1 MRAELTF
8 DILEQL
14 MGGKIGT
21 LDVPCPLCGL
31 DRRHPLNRRRKV
43 MRIWRHDGGFS
54 TYHCV
59 RCGASGYAR
68 QDWAA
73 NRPVDPVF
81 LMCARAEARERER
94 QYAIKQHH
102 KAIWLWRRRRLIT
115 GSIAETYLREVRRYH
130 GQLPATVGFLPARG
144 EHPPAMIAAFGVA
157 EEMEPGVVAI
167 NDAAVRGIH
176 ITKLKLDGSGK
187 AGTER
192 DKIIIARCVGS
203 PIVLAPVND
212 LLGLAIC
219 EGIEDAL
226 STYEATGLGGWAAG
240 AASRLPALAKVIP
253 EYVESLS
260 ILVDDDNAGRQ
271 HSAELARRAEARGIE
286 VRQIDISGIWRNAA

>member
-1 MRAELTF
+1 MRAELTSY
-8 DILEQL
+8 ILEQQ
-14 MGGKIGT
+14 MGGKTGT
-21 LDVPCPLCGL
+21 LDVPCPLCGP

-43 MRIWRHDGGFS
+43 MRIWRHDPGFAS
-54 TYHCV
+54 YHCV

-68 QDWAA
+68 QDSAV
-73 NRPVDPVF
+73 RPVDMVI
-81 LMCARAEARERER
+81 LMRARAEARERER
-94 QYAIKQHH
+94 QYAIKQRR
-102 KAIWLWRRRRLIT
+102 KAVWLWRRRRLII
-115 GSIAETYLREVRRYH
+115 GSIAETYLREVRSYH
-130 GQLPATVGFLPARG
+130 GRLPATVGFLRARG

-176 ITKLKLDGSGK
+176 ITKLKLDGFGK
-187 AGTER
+187 ADTQR
-192 DKIIIARCVGS
+192 NKIIIGRCVGS

-226 STYEATGLGGWAAG
+226 STYEATGLGAWAAG
-240 AASRLPALAKVIP
+240 AASRLPGLAEVIP

-260 ILVDDDNAGRQ
+260 ILVDEDNAGRQ
-271 HSAELARRAEARGIE
+271 HSTELARRAAAGGIE
-286 VRQIDISGIWRNAA
+286 VRQVDISGIWRNAA

>member
-1 MRAELTF
+1 MRGELTSY
-8 DILEQL
+8 ILEQQ
-14 MGGKIGT
+14 MGGKTGT
-21 LDVPCPLCGL
+21 LDVPCPLCGP

-43 MRIWRHDGGFS
+43 MRIWRHDPGFAS
-54 TYHCV
+54 YHCV

-68 QDWAA
+68 RDCAVQ
-73 NRPVDPVF
+73 PVDPVI
-81 LMCARAEARERER
+81 LMRARAEARERER
-94 QYAIKQHH
+94 QYAIKQRR
-102 KAIWLWRRRRLIT
+102 KAVWLWRRRRLII
-115 GSIAETYLREVRRYH
+115 GSIAETYLREVRSYH
-130 GQLPATVGFLPARG
+130 GRLPATVGFLRARG

-176 ITKLKLDGSGK
+176 ITKLKLDGFGK
-187 AGTER
+187 ADTQR
-192 DKIIIARCVGS
+192 NKIIIGRCVGS

-226 STYEATGLGGWAAG
+226 STYEATGLGAWAAG
-240 AASRLPALAKVIP
+240 AASRLPGLAEVIP

-260 ILVDDDNAGRQ
+260 ILVDEDNAGRQ
-271 HSAELARRAEARGIE
+271 HSTELARRAAAGGIE
-286 VRQIDISGIWRNAA
+286 VRQVDISGIWRNAA